1 MKVYAPNKQ
10 YTGMS
15 ASVSFCNGVAE
26 TDDPR
31 LLHWFKS
38 HGYEVEELL
47 IEPEADPAEDQ
58 KGPQEELPE
67 VHEENAE
74 KEPDKEAKKGKTASQ
89 KAGE

>member
-15 ASVSFCNGVAE
+15 ASVSFCNGVGE
-26 TDDPR
+26 TSNPH
-31 LLHWFKS
+31 LLNWFHS

-47 IEPEADPAEDQ
+47 EEPEADP
-58 KGPQEELPE
+58 L
-67 VHEENAE
+67 EENPEGQPESAE
-74 KEPDKEAKKGKTASQ
+74 EGSEIELDKEVKKGRAGNQ